1 MLYHHVYFV
10 LMILHNYRSLPDH
23 RDAWCR
29 EPGRNLPVTELPST
43 SVIVCFHNEGWSA
56 LLRTVHS
63 IIDRS
68 PPRLLKQ
75 IVLVDDASTQG

>member
-1 MLYHHVYFV
+1 MMFPR
-10 LMILHNYRSLPDH
+10 NDRSLPDH
-23 RDAWCR
+23 RDPWCR
-29 EPGRNLPVTELPST
+29 EPGRHLTLTELPST

-68 PPRLLKQ
+68 PPKLLKQ